1 MDFVNVLDMGSDGI
15 AQVVELA
22 AKIKA
27 DPSSVAGTRSGLR
40 VGLFFEKPST
50 RTRVS
55 CEVGTAEL
63 GDILEKREDLA
74 ALRFKKDD
82 RLTSIHVMEG
92 VDRNIGATNLL
103 AQAQSSLVA
112 KIGFGQI
119 TVVTHAQRFAH

>member
-15 AQVVELA
+15 AHVVELA

-63 GDILEKREDLA
+63 GAQPIVLKNDEVGLGTREAPQDVARVLERYLVRTSKMARTAFQKRLESE
-74 ALRFKKDD
+74 RKEHKDGGK
-82 RLTSIHVMEG
+82 LE
-92 VDRNIGATNLL
+92 
-103 AQAQSSLVA
+103 
-112 KIGFGQI
+112 
-119 TVVTHAQRFAH
+119 